1 MACRGIT
8 PVIFHPIMF
17 KTVFSP
23 ALIIFSGTLYAITF
37 GVNSYFLDSF
47 AHSLGV
53 SWIFLP
59 AGLRLLLT
67 LLFAESGAI
76 GIALASVIISICF
89 FFENLVLGIPAG
101 ITSGLAPYVARYLA
115 FKDMGLNAQLDT
127 LDGSKLLSCVLIYS
141 LICPLMH
148 QIVFTIA
155 TLDNLFFDNLG
166 VMIIG
171 DLVGTVIVI
180 YSAKLLIYFFK
191 RKQKQLSVK

>member
-1 MACRGIT
+1 MTCRGTT
-8 PVIFHPIMF
+8 PVIFLLIMF
-17 KTVFSP
+17 KTTFSP
-23 ALIIFSGTLYAITF
+23 ALIIFSGVIYAITF
-37 GVNSYFLDSF
+37 GLNSYFLDSF

-89 FFENLVLGIPAG
+89 FFESLFLGITAG

-115 FKDMGLNAQLDT
+115 FKDMGLNAQLNT

-148 QIVFTIA
+148 QILFTLA
-155 TLDNLFFDNLG
+155 TPDNLFFDNLG

-171 DLVGTVIVI
+171 DLLGTVIVI
-180 YSAKLLIYFFK
+180 YSAKALIYFAK
-191 RKQKQLSVK
+191 KKQTLAANK

>member
-8 PVIFHPIMF
+8 PIIFLPIMF
-17 KTVFSP
+17 KTIFSP
-23 ALIIFSGTLYAITF
+23 ALIIFSGTLYAVTF

-67 LLFAESGAI
+67 LLLAESGAI
-76 GIALASVIISICF
+76 GIALASVIISIAF
-89 FFENLVLGIPAG
+89 FFENLILGIAAG

-148 QIVFTIA
+148 QIVFTLA
-155 TLDNLFFDNLG
+155 TPDNLFFDNLG

-171 DLVGTVIVI
+171 DLIGTVIVI

>member
-1 MACRGIT
+1 MACKGIT

-23 ALIIFSGTLYAITF
+23 APIIFSGTLYAITF

-89 FFENLVLGIPAG
+89 FFENLVLGIAAG

-148 QIVFTIA
+148 QILFTLA
-155 TLDNLFFDNLG
+155 TPDNLFFDNLG
-166 VMIIG
+166 VMMIG
-171 DLVGTVIVI
+171 DLLGTIIVI
-180 YSAKLLIYFFK
+180 YSAKTLIYFAK
-191 RKQKQLSVK
+191 KNQRAATNK